1 MRDDMGCF
9 LCGRNRVG
17 YKAGRMATAPGKR
30 RSSPLADTLL
40 IVVSLVI
47 SFAFAEGVVRVLNGQ
62 PLFAFPL
69 PDPVGTASVKPGQL
83 ESIPLAPGVDPAW
96 FEKDPPPLP
105 NRGTPPEEW
114 QKIFDEMKRHPI
126 NNEFQPFDAFKAWN
140 SAFAGD
146 PCKHRFLK
154 LAPGQLYLYDPPDGQ
169 PTPPYRFPANSTF
182 PDRLVTNQM
191 GWRGPPIEVP
201 RGPRTIRIVFVGS
214 STVIEGHFVPYS
226 YPEFVGYWL
235 NLWAQAKK
243 LDVRF
248 EVLNSARESNIST
261 DLAAI
266 VKTEVL
272 PLHPDLVVYYEGG
285 NQFRPE
291 SIVEKVPE
299 GKAVRPP
306 GSGASV
312 SPEWLRA
319 ASRWSALLGR
329 VQAAIG
335 FASSD
340 MDGKEW
346 PKPDYKV
353 VWPAGLDEQD
363 PDLAY
368 PNLPVSLNVIQRD
381 LDSIRA
387 DLATIGSDF
396 ALSSFAWMVK
406 DGLVLDPI
414 RHRYILEQLNVSNYP
429 YRYRDLER
437 LARFENRLFA
447 KYAKTHGLAFVDI
460 AGQLPFDPDLFLDAV
475 HTSYAGTRMRG
486 WITFNALIP
495 LIEKHLA
502 DKSWPRPMPNP
513 EPPLP
518 TITPRKITLDCKA

>member
-1 MRDDMGCF
+1 
-9 LCGRNRVG
+9 
-17 YKAGRMATAPGKR
+17 
-30 RSSPLADTLL
+30 
-40 IVVSLVI
+40 
-47 SFAFAEGVVRVLNGQ
+47 
-62 PLFAFPL
+62 
-69 PDPVGTASVKPGQL
+69 
-83 ESIPLAPGVDPAW
+83 
-96 FEKDPPPLP
+96 
-105 NRGTPPEEW
+105 
-114 QKIFDEMKRHPI
+114 MKRHPV

-140 SAFAGD
+140 SVFAGD

-169 PTPPYRFPANSTF
+169 PTPPYRFPPNSTF

-248 EVLNSARESNIST
+248 EVLNSARESNVST

-285 NQFRPE
+285 NQFQPE

-312 SPEWLRA
+312 SPEWLRT

-335 FASSD
+335 LAASD

-353 VWPAGLDEQD
+353 VWPPGLDEQN

-381 LDSIRA
+381 LDAIRA

-396 ALSSFAWMVK
+396 ALSLLRL
-406 DGLVLDPI
+406 DGEGRSGARPDP
-414 RHRYILEQLNVSNYP
+414 
-429 YRYRDLER
+429 
-437 LARFENRLFA
+437 
-447 KYAKTHGLAFVDI
+447 
-460 AGQLPFDPDLFLDAV
+460 
-475 HTSYAGTRMRG
+475 
-486 WITFNALIP
+486 
-495 LIEKHLA
+495 
-502 DKSWPRPMPNP
+502 
-513 EPPLP
+513 PPLHPRAAQRLELPVSAIATSSGWRSSRTGCSPNTRRRTASPSSTSRASCRSIP
-518 TITPRKITLDCKA
+518 TCSSTPSIPATPARACAAGSRSTRSSR

>member
-1 MRDDMGCF
+1 
-9 LCGRNRVG
+9 
-17 YKAGRMATAPGKR
+17 
-30 RSSPLADTLL
+30 
-40 IVVSLVI
+40 
-47 SFAFAEGVVRVLNGQ
+47 
-62 PLFAFPL
+62 
-69 PDPVGTASVKPGQL
+69 
-83 ESIPLAPGVDPAW
+83 
-96 FEKDPPPLP
+96 
-105 NRGTPPEEW
+105 
-114 QKIFDEMKRHPI
+114 
-126 NNEFQPFDAFKAWN
+126 
-140 SAFAGD
+140 
-146 PCKHRFLK
+146 
-154 LAPGQLYLYDPPDGQ
+154 
-169 PTPPYRFPANSTF
+169 
-182 PDRLVTNQM
+182 M

-226 YPEFVGYWL
+226 YPEFVGNWL

-248 EVLNSARESNIST
+248 EVLNSARESNVST

-272 PLHPDLVVYYEGG
+272 PLRPDLVVYYEGG

-299 GKAVRPP
+299 GKAARPA

-335 FASSD
+335 FAASD

-353 VWPAGLDEQD
+353 VWPPGLDEQN

-381 LDSIRA
+381 LDAIRA

-414 RHRYILEQLNVSNYP
+414 RHRYILEQLNVVELP
-429 YRYRDLER
+429 VPLPRPRAAGEVREPPVRQVRGDARPHLRRYRGP
-437 LARFENRLFA
+437 A
-447 KYAKTHGLAFVDI
+447 
-460 AGQLPFDPDLFLDAV
+460 AV
-475 HTSYAGTRMRG
+475 R
-486 WITFNALIP
+486 
-495 LIEKHLA
+495 
-502 DKSWPRPMPNP
+502 PRPV
-513 EPPLP
+513 
-518 TITPRKITLDCKA
+518 PRRGPYQLCRHAHARLDHAQRAHPADREAPRRQVVAAADAHATTGVADDHAAQDDPRLQGVLTL

>member
-1 MRDDMGCF
+1 MGCF

-47 SFAFAEGVVRVLNGQ
+47 SFAFAEGVVRILNGQ

-105 NRGTPPEEW
+105 NRGTPPAEW
-114 QKIFDEMKRHPI
+114 QKIFDEMKQHPV

-140 SAFAGD
+140 SVFAGD

-169 PTPPYRFPANSTF
+169 PTPPYRFPPNSTF

-235 NLWAQAKK
+235 NLWAKAQK
-243 LDVRF
+243 LDVHF
-248 EVLNSARESNIST
+248 EVLNSARESNVST

-299 GKAVRPP
+299 GKAQRPP

-312 SPEWLRA
+312 SPDWLRA

-335 FASSD
+335 FAASD

-353 VWPAGLDEQD
+353 VWPAALDEQN

-437 LARFENRLFA
+437 LAKFENRLFA
-447 KYAKTHGLAFVDI
+447 KYAKTHGLTFVDI

-518 TITPRKITLDCKA
+518 TITPRKITLDCKAS